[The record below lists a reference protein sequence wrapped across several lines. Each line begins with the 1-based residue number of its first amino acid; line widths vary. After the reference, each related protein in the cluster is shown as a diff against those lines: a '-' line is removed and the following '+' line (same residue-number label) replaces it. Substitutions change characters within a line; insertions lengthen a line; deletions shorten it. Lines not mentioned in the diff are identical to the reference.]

1 MDPSKSSF
9 KSQLHAAMTAQFVR
23 TKRSWK
29 WLLVLAG
36 ALFLLSV
43 GSVSTDAPRIA
54 AVIDLLS
61 LLGGGGLVLLRVHV
75 QDLYG
80 QGEVLR
86 RAYFQ
91 LEGSGIRPRESL
103 DSELPSS
110 VRGIDMGVVFPDR
123 EYYGT
128 SAMPGPDRLADNLE
142 ESAIYTRAL
151 ARRTWKLCRVVIGF
165 GVVFVLGLLYS
176 AATSGP
182 NGVSLMKL
190 VPHVLNFF
198 VLGFAIDLGVGFSRL
213 EKIAAQTLDRLE
225 LMRKSVG
232 LRIEDLIPAITDYD
246 CALAV
251 TGAPIPDFLYSGME
265 TELDKRWKNIRARRH
280 PNLPAVSSTPP
291 QAPRAN
297 SSAEAELSKLLAN
310 SFDDF
315 ELRTFVRD
323 LGDSELSAC
332 LIESGDRPDVIVR
345 GFVEALERRGRINQ
359 DLFTALESARP
370 YKVIEI
376 REVARRVLREKDSHG

>member
-23 TKRSWK
+23 TKRGWK
-29 WLLVLAG
+29 WLLLLGG

-80 QGEVLR
+80 QGEALR

-176 AATSGP
+176 AAMSGP

-198 VLGFAIDLGVGFSRL
+198 VLGFAIDLGVGFNRL
-213 EKIAAQTLDRLE
+213 EKIAAQTLERLE
-225 LMRKSVG
+225 LIRRSAG
-232 LRIEDLIPAITDYD
+232 LRIEDLLPAITDYD

-251 TGAPIPDFLYSGME
+251 TGAPIPDFLYAGME
-265 TELDKRWKNIRARRH
+265 TELDTVWQRLCATRNVGAIGVAIVVPTEQ
-280 PNLPAVSSTPP
+280 PNT
-291 QAPRAN
+291 APRGMLV
-297 SSAEAELSKLLAN
+297 EFLAN
-310 SFDDF
+310 RFDNDEF
-315 ELRTFVRD
+315 RDFVRV
-323 LGDSELSAC
+323 LESGCFEAC
-332 LIESGDRPDVIVR
+332 LVDSGTRHETVVSDFVATLTRR
-345 GFVEALERRGRINQ
+345 GFIDTSFFQALE
-359 DLFTALESARP
+359 LARP
-370 YKVIEI
+370 
-376 REVARRVLREKDSHG
+376 RHASEVQKLARLWPSAKGPHD